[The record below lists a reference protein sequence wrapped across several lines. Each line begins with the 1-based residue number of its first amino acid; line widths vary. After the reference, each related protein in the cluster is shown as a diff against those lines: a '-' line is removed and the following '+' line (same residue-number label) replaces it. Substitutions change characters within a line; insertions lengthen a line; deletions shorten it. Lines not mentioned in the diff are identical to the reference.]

1 MSPVEA
7 TKRVLGRLPLPERR
21 EVLSAL
27 RNETT
32 GGFLLLLGAFVAMI
46 WANSPWRDSYAD
58 VQDFV
63 IGPSALHLDLSLEA
77 WAADGLLAVFFL
89 VAGLELKRELVV
101 GELRTPSKAAL
112 PVVAAVCGMAVPA
125 LVYVVVNV
133 IGDGSLDGWAV
144 PTATDIAFALAV
156 LAVIGSHLPTPL
168 RAFLLTLAVVD
179 DLLAITIIA
188 VFFTDDLT
196 WWPLAAA
203 AALLVVYAILQSRRI
218 RAWWLYVPL
227 ALAIWVLMHE
237 SGVHATVAGIA
248 IGLLTRAQ
256 HDPGEA
262 ESPAE
267 HVEHKL
273 RPFSA
278 AFCVPAF
285 ALLSAGV
292 PLSMDE
298 LRSIFTDPVPLGVVL
313 GLVIGKS
320 VGITA
325 STYATVRFTRATLDD
340 DLSWSDIVGV
350 SMLAGIGFT
359 VSLLIAELAFEGDE
373 ATTSQVKAAVLV
385 GSLIAAIA
393 ASGLLAVRNRVYRRI
408 EQEDARSDDGDEVP
422 DIYQERA

>member
-385 GSLIAAIA
+385 GSVIAAIA
-393 ASGLLAVRNRVYRRI
+393 ASGLLAIRNRVYRRI